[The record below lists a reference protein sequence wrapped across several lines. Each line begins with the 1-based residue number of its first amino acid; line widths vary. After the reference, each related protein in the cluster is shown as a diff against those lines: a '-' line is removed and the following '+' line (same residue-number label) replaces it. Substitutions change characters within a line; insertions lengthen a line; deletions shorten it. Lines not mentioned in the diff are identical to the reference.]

1 MAEMQMPTIIETGK
15 DRDNGWGGN
24 AWGAGAGAF
33 IGSMFGNGGFGG
45 WGNARGAGQIGADV
59 AIQNGIQ
66 NLGNQVQQGNLMN
79 LQGQNQ
85 LQQGVSGAAADV
97 TNGIYQNALSNLQG
111 QNGIQMQI
119 ANSGAAITNGQSQQT
134 IANLQGQNAQN
145 VNMLQ
150 GFAGVGQQ
158 LCCLGGKL
166 SQEIDQTGDQI
177 NASIQNG
184 TVQGMRN
191 TQQISDRLCQT
202 NQNILNQ
209 GYENRLLGQNLASQ
223 LQGQHADL
231 KAEIIKQG
239 CQDREVMREIANQ
252 AVRDKLA
259 EANAKIANLET
270 RQALTDS
277 NQSQTLYMMNRMEQL
292 FQQYQNVPAAAGA

>member
-1 MAEMQMPTIIETGK
+1 MSDMPTIIETGK
-15 DRDNGWGGN
+15 NNDNGWGGN

-45 WGNARGAGQIGADV
+45 WGGYRNAGQVGADV
-59 AIQNGIQ
+59 ALQTGLQNLSDQVHNNGLTSLQGDNGIQ
-66 NLGNQVQQGNLMN
+66 QA
-79 LQGQNQ
+79 
-85 LQQGVSGAAADV
+85 VSNAAAGV

-111 QNGIQMQI
+111 QNGIQMQV
-119 ANSGAAITNGQSQQT
+119 ANTGAALANGQSQQT
-134 IANLQGQNAQN
+134 ISNLQGQNAQN
-145 VNMLQ
+145 VNTLQ

-166 SQEIDQTGDQI
+166 SQEIDQTGDLI

-184 TVQGMRN
+184 TVQGLRN

-209 GYENRLLGQNLASQ
+209 GYETRLLGQNLASQ
-223 LQGQHADL
+223 LQNQHADL
-231 KAEIIKQG
+231 KATIIEQG

-252 AVRDKLA
+252 QVRDKLA
-259 EANAKIANLET
+259 EAQAKIVQLET
-270 RQALTDS
+270 QNYV
-277 NQSQTLYMMNRMEQL
+277 NQSNSQQTLYLINQL
-292 FQQYQNVPAAAGA
+292 KPAAAAAAGA

>member
-1 MAEMQMPTIIETGK
+1 MAEMPTIIETGK
-15 DRDNGWGGN
+15 NNDNGWGGN

-33 IGSMFGNGGFGG
+33 IGSLFGNGGFGG
-45 WGNARGAGQIGADV
+45 WGYGNRGAGQIGADV
-59 AIQNGIQ
+59 ALQTGLQNLSDQVHNNGLTSLQGDNGIQ
-66 NLGNQVQQGNLMN
+66 QA
-79 LQGQNQ
+79 
-85 LQQGVSGAAADV
+85 VSNAAAGV
-97 TNGIYQNALSNLQG
+97 TGGIYQNALS
-111 QNGIQMQI
+111 
-119 ANSGAAITNGQSQQT
+119 
-134 IANLQGQNAQN
+134 NLQGQNAQN

-166 SQEIDQTGDQI
+166 SQEVDQTGDLI

-239 CQDREVMREIANQ
+239 CQDRETMREIANQ

-292 FQQYQNVPAAAGA
+292 FQQYKATPVAAGA

>member
-1 MAEMQMPTIIETGK
+1 MAEMPTIIETGK
-15 DRDNGWGGN
+15 NNNDNGWGGN

-45 WGNARGAGQIGADV
+45 WGGYRNAGQVGADV
-59 AIQNGIQ
+59 ALQTGLQ
-66 NLGNQVQQGNLMN
+66 NLSDQVHNNGLTGLQSANGVQQAVANAAMSN
-79 LQGQNQ
+79 IQGQGATQ
-85 LQQGVSGAAADV
+85 RQVADTGFAIQG
-97 TNGIYQNALSNLQG
+97 G
-111 QNGIQMQI
+111 QY
-119 ANSGAAITNGQSQQT
+119 QQT
-134 IANLQGQNAQN
+134 IANLQGQNQQN
-145 VNMLQ
+145 LAMVQ

-158 LCCLGGKL
+158 LCCLGGKV
-166 SQEIDQTGDQI
+166 SQEIDQTGDLI

-239 CQDREVMREIANQ
+239 CQDRETMREIANQ

-292 FQQYQNVPAAAGA
+292 FQQYKGTAAAGA

>member
-1 MAEMQMPTIIETGK
+1 MADMPTIIETGK
-15 DRDNGWGGN
+15 NNDNGWGGN

-33 IGSMFGNGGFGG
+33 IGSLFGNGGFGG
-45 WGNARGAGQIGADV
+45 WGYGNRGAGQIGADV
-59 AIQNGIQ
+59 ALQTGLQNLSDQVHNNGLTSLQGDNGIQ
-66 NLGNQVQQGNLMN
+66 QA
-79 LQGQNQ
+79 
-85 LQQGVSGAAADV
+85 VSNAAAGV
-97 TNGIYQNALSNLQG
+97 TGGIYQNALSNLQG
-111 QNGIQMQI
+111 QGATQMQI
-119 ANSGAAITNGQSQQT
+119 ANTGAAISGGMAQQT
-134 IANLQGQNAQN
+134 ISNLQGQNAQN

-166 SQEIDQTGDQI
+166 SQEIDQTGDLI

-209 GYENRLLGQNLASQ
+209 GYETRLLGQNLASQ
-223 LQGQHADL
+223 LQNQHADL
-231 KAEIIKQG
+231 KATIIEQG

-252 AVRDKLA
+252 QVRDKLA
-259 EANAKIANLET
+259 EAQAKIVQLET
-270 RQALTDS
+270 QNYV
-277 NQSQTLYMMNRMEQL
+277 NQSNSQQTLYLINQL
-292 FQQYQNVPAAAGA
+292 KPAATAAAGA

>member
-1 MAEMQMPTIIETGK
+1 MADMPTIIETGK
-15 DRDNGWGGN
+15 NNDNGWGGN

-33 IGSMFGNGGFGG
+33 IGSLFGNGGFGG
-45 WGNARGAGQIGADV
+45 WGYGNRGAGQIGADV
-59 AIQNGIQ
+59 ALQTGLQNLSDQVHNNGLTSLQGDNGIQ
-66 NLGNQVQQGNLMN
+66 QA
-79 LQGQNQ
+79 
-85 LQQGVSGAAADV
+85 VSNAAAGV
-97 TNGIYQNALSNLQG
+97 TGGIYQNALSNLQG
-111 QNGIQMQI
+111 QGATQMQI
-119 ANSGAAITNGQSQQT
+119 ANTGAAISGGMAQQT
-134 IANLQGQNAQN
+134 ISNLQGQNAQN

-158 LCCLGGKL
+158 FCCLGGKL
-166 SQEIDQTGDQI
+166 SQEIDQTGDLI

-239 CQDREVMREIANQ
+239 CQDRETMREIANQ

-292 FQQYQNVPAAAGA
+292 FQQYKATPAAAGA